1 MGETNENEEEHD
13 GGENEPV
20 DVDNMEGVVDDAYAI
35 YSDIG
40 TILCSSNDS
49 YSSRP
54 YTDDVG
60 NMRVYFT

>member
-20 DVDNMEGVVDDAYAI
+20 NVDNMEEVVFDAYAI

-49 YSSRP
+49 CSSRP
-54 YTDDVG
+54 YIDDGG
-60 NMRVYFT
+60 NMRV